1 MLSLKHYGSSRS
13 KRKDITK
20 QLEEQNSN
28 NSFKLHKSPSE
39 HDSPA
44 IFSVLQNK
52 QFAFSLK
59 QHINGPLFSPSIGIT
74 VAFDLKA
81 A

>member
-1 MLSLKHYGSSRS
+1 MLSLKHYGSSQS
-13 KRKDITK
+13 ERKDIITI
-20 QLEEQNSN
+20 QLEGQNSN

-39 HDSPA
+39 HDSSH
-44 IFSVLQNK
+44 IFCASKHTIRLQSKTAN
-52 QFAFSLK
+52 S
-59 QHINGPLFSPSIGIT
+59 PLFSPSIGIT